1 MMAKDGKF
9 AEIAIPIE
17 GMHCASCQSH
27 IATALTQLPGVQT
40 AGVSL
45 VARQAAVTY
54 DPAVTSP
61 ETLVGAI
68 RRAGYG
74 ADLPSAAR
82 TDFERQELREKAGAA
97 EYRSLRMKAS
107 VSLAAAGIAMWL
119 SMPLMNAGGHAG
131 GSHAADPFLDWAM
144 RTVDPLVSALF
155 PWLYRLDADLLRFTL
170 LAITATLMAGP
181 GRHFYV
187 RAWAALRRR
196 RADMNTLIATGTGA
210 AFVFSL
216 AATIAPSWF
225 EARGVRPDVYFE
237 AVAVIL
243 ALVLTGSALE
253 SRART
258 ETTAALRKLVS
269 LQPRTANVIHNL
281 IEREVPLEGVRPGDI
296 LVVRPGERI
305 PVDGVVTEGSSAVDE
320 SMLTGEPMPVE
331 KRLGGT
337 VFGGTF
343 NRMGAF
349 RFRAT
354 ASGSDGVLARI
365 VRLMQQAQGSK
376 AAIERL
382 ADRGSAVFVPAV
394 LAISAV
400 TWLVW
405 RLAAPEEPVARAF
418 AAAIAVLIIACPCAM
433 GLAVPTAVMVA
444 AGRGAAGGI
453 LIKGGETIERLA
465 RLKTVLFDKTG
476 TLTEGR
482 PRVTDAIG
490 SEEQLGRVASLEALS
505 EHPLAEAIVAYAKDR
520 GLASGEV
527 RGFRTTPGLGASGTV
542 GGMEVIVGRES
553 FLRDAGIACEALDA
567 DAARLE
573 GEGKTVMF
581 AGTDGQASVLF
592 AVADPVKPVSAS
604 AIRTLSGMGVDVW
617 MLTGDRE
624 AAARKAGETLGI
636 TKIVAG
642 VLPEGKVDEVKRA
655 QAGGRMVAMVGD
667 GVNDAPALA
676 QADVGIAM
684 ASGSDIAIEAAD
696 VTLLR
701 GDPRDVAAAIGL
713 ARAAMRIMK
722 QNLFWAFFYNVAG
735 IPIAAGALYPVFGL
749 SLSPVLASLAMAL
762 SSVSV
767 VSNSLRLRRFRFEH
781 AGGRQ

>member
-1 MMAKDGKF
+1 MTRQT
-9 AEIAIPIE
+9 EIVIPIE

-27 IATALTQLPGVQT
+27 VGDALLRLPGVGT
-40 AGVSL
+40 AAVSL
-45 VARQAAVTY
+45 AARQAAVAY
-54 DPAVTSP
+54 DPAITSP
-61 ETLVGAI
+61 AALVEAI
-68 RRAGYG
+68 REAGYT

-82 TDFERQELREKAGAA
+82 TEFERQESRERSEAA
-97 EYRSLRMKAS
+97 EYRSLRTKAS
-107 VSLAAAGIAMWL
+107 VTLAAAAVAMWL
-119 SMPLMNAGGHAG
+119 SMPLMNGSANGAGHAG
-131 GSHAADPFLDWAM
+131 SHPADPFLNWAM

-155 PWLYRLDADLLRFTL
+155 PWLYRLDANLLRGAL
-170 LAITATLMAGP
+170 LATTLVLMVWP

-210 AFVFSL
+210 AFLFSA
-216 AATIAPSWF
+216 AATLVPSWF
-225 EARGVRPDVYFE
+225 EARGVRPDVYYE

-253 SRART
+253 SRARKQ
-258 ETTAALRKLVS
+258 TTAALRKLVS
-269 LQPRTANVIHNL
+269 LQPRTAKVIDNL
-281 IEREVPLEGVRPGDI
+281 IEHEIPLERVRRGSI

-305 PVDGVVTEGSSAVDE
+305 PVDGILTAGSSAVDE

-331 KRLGGT
+331 KHAGDG
-337 VFGGTF
+337 VFGGTL
-343 NRMGAF
+343 NRTGSF

-354 ASGSDGVLARI
+354 ALGSDGVLARI

-376 AAIERL
+376 ASIERL
-382 ADRGSAVFVPAV
+382 ADRVSAVFVPVV
-394 LAISAV
+394 LAVSAV
-400 TWLVW
+400 TWIVW

-418 AAAIAVLIIACPCAM
+418 AAAIAVLVIACPCAM

-444 AGRGAAGGI
+444 AGAGAAGGI
-453 LIKGGETIERLA
+453 LIKGGDTIERLA
-465 RLKTVLFDKTG
+465 RLNIVLFDKTG

-490 SEEQLGRVASLEALS
+490 SEEQIARVASLEALS
-505 EHPLAEAIVAYAKDR
+505 EHPLAEAIVEYAKDR
-520 GLASGEV
+520 GLASSEV
-527 RGFRTTPGLGASGTV
+527 SGFQTSPGLGASGTV
-542 GGMEVIVGRES
+542 AGTEVIVGRES
-553 FLRDAGIACEALDA
+553 YLRDAGIACETLDA

-573 GEGKTVMF
+573 EEGKTLMF
-581 AGTDGQASVLF
+581 AGADGKVAALF

-604 AIRTLSGMGVDVW
+604 AVRALSGMGVDVW

-624 AAARKAGETLGI
+624 AAARNVARTLGI
-636 TKIVAG
+636 TKVVAG
-642 VLPEGKVDEVKRA
+642 VLPEGKVAEVKRA
-655 QAGGRMVAMVGD
+655 QAGGRVVAMVGD

-684 ASGSDIAIEAAD
+684 ASGSEIAIEAAD

-701 GDPRDVAAAIGL
+701 GDPRDVAAAIAL

-722 QNLFWAFFYNVAG
+722 QNLFWAFLYNVAG
-735 IPIAAGALYPVFGL
+735 IPIAAGALYPAFGV

-767 VSNSLRLRRFRFEH
+767 VSNSLRLRRFRLELD
-781 AGGRQ
+781 GGRQ